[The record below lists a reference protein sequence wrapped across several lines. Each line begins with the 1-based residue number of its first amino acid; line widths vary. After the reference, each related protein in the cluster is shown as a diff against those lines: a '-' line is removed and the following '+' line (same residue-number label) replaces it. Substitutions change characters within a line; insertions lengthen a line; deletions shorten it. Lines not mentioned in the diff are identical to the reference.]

1 MFQTLYG
8 QTAAALYATIWLQ
21 DTLELLPQ
29 ELHRKMLPASR
40 TVALRQTSKTMRT
53 AVEKADAV
61 VQAKRDVR
69 FRNGEGLLDKLN
81 GLNAWCKVTLL
92 DLNECGL
99 RTGGAQAIAEVLRV
113 NSTLTSLNLRKNE
126 LGEGGAQ
133 AISEVL
139 RVNTTLQTQPSLQFA
154 GR

>member
-40 TVALRQTSKTMRT
+40 TIALRQTSKTMRT

-61 VQAKRDVR
+61 VQARSSIPRRPRASGQVERLERVVR
-69 FRNGEGLLDKLN
+69 
-81 GLNAWCKVTLL
+81 
-92 DLNECGL
+92 
-99 RTGGAQAIAEVLRV
+99 
-113 NSTLTSLNLRKNE
+113 
-126 LGEGGAQ
+126 
-133 AISEVL
+133 
-139 RVNTTLQTQPSLQFA
+139 
-154 GR
+154 

>member
-1 MFQTLYG
+1 
-8 QTAAALYATIWLQ
+8 
-21 DTLELLPQ
+21 
-29 ELHRKMLPASR
+29 
-40 TVALRQTSKTMRT
+40 
-53 AVEKADAV
+53 
-61 VQAKRDVR
+61 
-69 FRNGEGLLDKLN
+69 
-81 GLNAWCKVTLL
+81 
-92 DLNECGL
+92 
-99 RTGGAQAIAEVLRV
+99 V